1 MEYGNGMQFGGFGQG
16 GEGYEVNYDQMSTS
30 QGYGQEQGGFG
41 QESRSYQSGSA
52 ALGGPGYR
60 SPLRYS
66 KILREMNSRN
76 GLYSPME
83 QQRGGGQGDYY
94 NTLPGLGGH
103 EGQTYQSR
111 GNGNS
116 YY

>member
-1 MEYGNGMQFGGFGQG
+1 GYEMSYGQMGQG
-16 GEGYEVNYDQMSTS
+16 YNQQQHQQQD
-30 QGYGQEQGGFG
+30 GYGQQ
-41 QESRSYQSGSA
+41 SSNQSGSA
-52 ALGGPGYR
+52 AFGGPGYR
-60 SPLRYS
+60 SPLRYG
-66 KILREMNSRN
+66 KLLREMNSRN

-94 NTLPGLGGH
+94 NSLPGLGGA
-103 EGQTYQSR
+103 EGQMYQSQ

>member
-1 MEYGNGMQFGGFGQG
+1 
-16 GEGYEVNYDQMSTS
+16 GYEMSYDQMGSG
-30 QGYGQEQGGFG
+30 QGYGGQPQMQGGGYGQE
-41 QESRSYQSGSA
+41 SRGMQSGAA

-94 NTLPGLGGH
+94 NSLPGIGGA
-103 EGQTYQSR
+103 EGQMYQTR
-111 GNGNS
+111 NNNGS

>member
-1 MEYGNGMQFGGFGQG
+1 
-16 GEGYEVNYDQMSTS
+16 GYEMNYDQMGRG
-30 QGYGQEQGGFG
+30 QGYSQQQQGAFG
-41 QESRSYQSGSA
+41 QESRDVQSGSA

-60 SPLRYS
+60 SPLRYT

-83 QQRGGGQGDYY
+83 LQRGGQGGQGGQGGRGDYY
-94 NTLPGLGGH
+94 NSLPGIGGA
-103 EGQTYQSR
+103 ESQMYQSQ